1 MPICIFF
8 VRFVLCKFVLLFFRQ
23 TPWYAHLLDQL
34 IGLRFPRWFEVPQ
47 DHWLKVP
54 QDHWFWVPQGVVLDD
69 TLSLPLLSLIEL
81 LFFYSLLLFSL
92 VFLFVN
98 IFIFVTIVD
107 RNIDFYTKICFVF
120 FFLVCQ
126 YIHVYMHG
134 HDEQ

>member
-1 MPICIFF
+1 MVC
-8 VRFVLCKFVLLFFRQ
+8 
-23 TPWYAHLLDQL
+23 TL
-34 IGLRFPRWFEVPQ
+34 IGPTDWFEVPQ

-120 FFLVCQ
+120 FLVCQ